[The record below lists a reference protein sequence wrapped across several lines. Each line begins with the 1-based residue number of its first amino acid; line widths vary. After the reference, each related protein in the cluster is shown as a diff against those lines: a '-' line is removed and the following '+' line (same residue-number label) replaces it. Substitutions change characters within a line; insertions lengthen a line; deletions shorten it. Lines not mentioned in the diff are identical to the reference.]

1 MASLRSRCLGCWHES
16 ALIDFTKLVRYY
28 AAQHHF
34 GPRHWGSPD
43 RPAALVTTAAVP
55 PWAWAL
61 VGLVVG
67 IPFCAQLN
75 CYIEKKREEC
85 AKRDEVDANV

>member
-1 MASLRSRCLGCWHES
+1 MTRSTRDGPAAVASSPRAAPATTG
-16 ALIDFTKLVRYY
+16 
-28 AAQHHF
+28 AAQTT
-34 GPRHWGSPD
+34 RSARD
-43 RPAALVTTAAVP
+43 KTAAVP

-61 VGLVVG
+61 IGLIVG

>member
-1 MASLRSRCLGCWHES
+1 MCLGTGAAES
-16 ALIDFTKLVRYY
+16 DPQRSCQTRSACDK
-28 AAQHHF
+28 
-34 GPRHWGSPD
+34 
-43 RPAALVTTAAVP
+43 TAAVP

>member
-1 MASLRSRCLGCWHES
+1 MTRRARDGPAVRLQTDPQQRSCQTRSG
-16 ALIDFTKLVRYY
+16 R
-28 AAQHHF
+28 
-34 GPRHWGSPD
+34 
-43 RPAALVTTAAVP
+43 RPAATVTTAAVP

>member
-1 MASLRSRCLGCWHES
+1 MGLPTRSAR
-16 ALIDFTKLVRYY
+16 DK
-28 AAQHHF
+28 
-34 GPRHWGSPD
+34 
-43 RPAALVTTAAVP
+43 TAAVP

-61 VGLVVG
+61 IGLIVG

>member
-1 MASLRSRCLGCWHES
+1 MGS
-16 ALIDFTKLVRYY
+16 ALIDFYKASTLLRW
-28 AAQHHF
+28 HSINL